1 MALPWTDFVWTI
13 KRWLSL
19 YPLEAISNLP
29 ASIPSSGNYTI
40 AATDYYLVST
50 NATPVTYTLPAIA
63 DSLNRVL
70 KFKNRGAGEV
80 TLSGTVFTS
89 AAASSLI
96 LVTGD
101 MVTLTCDGTYW
112 NVGD

>member
-19 YPLEAISNLP
+19 YPLDAISNLP

-40 AATDYYLVST
+40 GDADYYLVST
-50 NATPVTYTLPAIA
+50 NATDVTYALPSDA
-63 DSLNRVL
+63 DTNRVL

-80 TLSGTVFTS
+80 TISGTIFTDS
-89 AAASSLI
+89 VVTSLV
-96 LVTGD
+96 LVIGD
-101 MVTLTCDGTYW
+101 MVTLTYDGTYW

>member
-19 YPLEAISNLP
+19 YPLDAISNLP
-29 ASIPSSGNYTI
+29 TTSPPAGNYTI
-40 AATDYYLVST
+40 QDTDYYLVST
-50 NATPVTYTLPAIA
+50 STTDVTYTLPTDA
-63 DSLNRVL
+63 STNRVL
-70 KFKNRGAGEV
+70 KFKNRGTGEV
-80 TLSGTVFTS
+80 TLSGTIFAY
-89 AAASSLI
+89 AAVSSLT

-101 MVTLTCDGTYW
+101 MATLTYDGSYW

>member
-19 YPLEAISNLP
+19 YPLDAISNLP
-29 ASIPSSGNYTI
+29 ATTPPAGDYTI
-40 AATDYYLVST
+40 EDTDYYLVST
-50 NATPVTYTLPAIA
+50 STTDVTYTLPTAP
-63 DSLNRVL
+63 STNRVL
-70 KFKNRGAGEV
+70 KFKNRGTGEV
-80 TLSGTVFTS
+80 TLSGTIF
-89 AAASSLI
+89 AASVVTTLV

-101 MVTLTCDGTYW
+101 MATLTYDGTYW